1 MSLDQCL
8 GGLMIVFK
16 PRLAAFYVV
25 LFATIAL
32 LSNHMAKQ
40 HPSGVASNQSSTMGR
55 E

>member
-1 MSLDQCL
+1 
-8 GGLMIVFK
+8 MIVFK

-32 LSNHMAKQ
+32 LSNHMTKQ
-40 HPSGVASNQSSTMGR
+40 HQPGVASNQNQTIGR

>member
-1 MSLDQCL
+1 MPLDECT
-8 GGLMIVFK
+8 GGYMIIFK

-32 LSNHMAKQ
+32 LSNRMTIQ
-40 HPSGVASNQSSTMGR
+40 RSSSIASNQSQTAVR